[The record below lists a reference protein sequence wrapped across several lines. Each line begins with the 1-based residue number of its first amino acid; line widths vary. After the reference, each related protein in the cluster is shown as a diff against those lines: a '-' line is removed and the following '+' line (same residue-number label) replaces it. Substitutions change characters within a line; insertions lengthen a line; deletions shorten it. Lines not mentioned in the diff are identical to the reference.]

1 MSEKLDSNH
10 QLEEMVQLLIR
21 ILGKTNQKIVEL
33 EERLKQLE
41 LEKEDEYRKIEK
53 KTG

>member
-1 MSEKLDSNH
+1 MSAKFDTCH

-33 EERLKQLE
+33 EERVKKLE
-41 LEKEDEYRKIEK
+41 AERQEDEAFEN
-53 KTG
+53 

>member
-1 MSEKLDSNH
+1 
-10 QLEEMVQLLIR
+10 MVQLLIR